1 MVKKGIRGEICN
13 GIYRYAKSNKYMKDY
28 DKNRASSYL
37 NYWDVNNLYG
47 WEMSQ
52 KLPLNNFECIQET
65 SQFNEIS

>member
-1 MVKKGIRGEICN
+1 MRGEICN

-47 WEMSQ
+47 SEMSQ

>member
-1 MVKKGIRGEICN
+1 MRGEISN
-13 GIYRYAKSNKYMKDY
+13 GIYRYAKANKYMKDY